1 MSYLS
6 SSYLD
11 DGGAHALG
19 EEATAAPTVPS
30 NPVVVAEPDT
40 MVTLP
45 GGIIVKK
52 RTMVVLAIATITVA
66 ILWMLSKKKKKG

>member
-19 EEATAAPTVPS
+19 DEATAAPTVPS
-30 NPVVVAEPDT
+30 NPVTVQDPEA
-40 MVTLP
+40 MITLP

-66 ILWMLSKKKKKG
+66 ILWMLSQKKKKG